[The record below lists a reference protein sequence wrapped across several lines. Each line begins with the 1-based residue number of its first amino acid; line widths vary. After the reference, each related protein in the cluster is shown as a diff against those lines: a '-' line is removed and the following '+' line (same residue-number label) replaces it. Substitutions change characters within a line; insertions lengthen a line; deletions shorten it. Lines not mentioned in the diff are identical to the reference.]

1 METLCIQSEIKF
13 WYLGKVDFL
22 TAYHIQQEL
31 ASEKISNPCCCD
43 FILGVIH
50 KPCITVGRMGKSTD
64 IKSQDF
70 PIYFTDRGG
79 KVTYHGP
86 GQLVIYVIMNI
97 KPLGVKGYLD
107 FLEKN
112 IVRLLTRLG
121 IPENAIVTNL
131 RGRGIWV
138 NGKKV
143 CSLGIGIRKWISYH
157 GVSINLDKR
166 VHQGFRAIVPCGL
179 RSEEISSL
187 QEVYRAFSPRFVF
200 YKLKELFNV
209 SN

>member
-1 METLCIQSEIKF
+1 
-13 WYLGKVDFL
+13 
-22 TAYHIQQEL
+22 
-31 ASEKISNPCCCD
+31 
-43 FILGVIH
+43 
-50 KPCITVGRMGKSTD
+50 MGKLTD

-70 PIYFTDRGG
+70 PVCFTDRGG

-107 FLEKN
+107 FLEKS
-112 IVRLLTRLG
+112 IVWLLIRLG
-121 IPENAIVTNL
+121 VPENTIATNL

-143 CSLGIGIRKWISYH
+143 CSMGIGIRRWISYH

-166 VHQGFRAIVPCGL
+166 VHEGFKVIVPCGL
-179 RSEEISSL
+179 QSEEISSL
-187 QEVYRAFSPRFVF
+187 QEVYQTFSPRFVF
-200 YKLKELFNV
+200 YKFKELFNAG
-209 SN
+209 S

>member
-200 YKLKELFNV
+200 YKFKELFNV

>member
-1 METLCIQSEIKF
+1 MA
-13 WYLGKVDFL
+13 
-22 TAYHIQQEL
+22 AYRIQQRLVE
-31 ASEKISNPCCCD
+31 EKINNPCYPD
-43 FILGVIH
+43 FILGLSH
-50 KPCITVGRMGKSTD
+50 HPCFTVGRMGEISD
-64 IKSQDF
+64 IKSRDF
-70 PIYFTDRGG
+70 PVYFTDRGG

-86 GQLVIYVIMNI
+86 GQLVIYMIMNI

-121 IPENAIVTNL
+121 IPENAIATNL

-166 VHQGFRAIVPCGL
+166 VHEGFKVIVPCGL
-179 RSEEISSL
+179 QSEEISSL
-187 QEVYRAFSPRFVF
+187 QEVYRTFSPRFVF
-200 YKLKELFNV
+200 YKFKELFNV

>member
-166 VHQGFRAIVPCGL
+166 VHQGFRAI
-179 RSEEISSL
+179 
-187 QEVYRAFSPRFVF
+187 
-200 YKLKELFNV
+200 
-209 SN
+209 